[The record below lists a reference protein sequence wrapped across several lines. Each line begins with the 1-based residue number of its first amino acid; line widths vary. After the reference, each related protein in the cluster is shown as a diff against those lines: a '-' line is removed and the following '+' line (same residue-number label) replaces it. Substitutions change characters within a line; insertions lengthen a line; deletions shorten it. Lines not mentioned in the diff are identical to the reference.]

1 MLESVWRNGN
11 LPILLLG
18 MQIGVGSMNNNIEVP
33 KKLKIELLCDPAT
46 PILGIYP
53 KKTLIQ
59 KGKCNKIF
67 TAALFM
73 IAKTWNQPKC
83 PSADEWI
90 KKMWGVCVCVC
101 VCIYIY
107 I

>member
-1 MLESVWRNGN
+1 MLESVWRNRN

-18 MQIGVGSMNNNIEVP
+18 MQIGVGSMKNNIEVP

-53 KKTLIQ
+53 KKTLIG
-59 KGKCNKIF
+59 KDKCNRIF

-73 IAKTWNQPKC
+73 IAKTWNQPKR
-83 PSADEWI
+83 PSTDEWI
-90 KKMWGVCVCVC
+90 KMCYYMH
-101 VCIYIY
+101 IYAYIY